1 MELKSLNMIG
11 WTFCGTPASKIL
23 LLALFDAGCFPFKL
37 FSRSLLSGSIRLFML
52 LVNNLNDAFALPFF
66 IKFLIFWIIVFIL
79 LLSLKE
85 FSIVSPFMS
94 SSISSPFFQKS
105 KPILSRLLNRLLFLC
120 FWMVSWEA
128 NLFCQWSLWIPIL
141 LKVNHKSK
149 N

>member
-1 MELKSLNMIG
+1 MIG
-11 WTFCGTPASKIL
+11 RTFCGTPASKIL
-23 LLALFDAGCFPFKL
+23 LLALFDAGYFPFKL

-52 LVNNLNDAFALPFF
+52 LVNNFNDAFALPFF
-66 IKFLIFWIIVFIL
+66 INFLIFWTIVFIL

-85 FSIVSPFMS
+85 FSIVSPSMS

-105 KPILSRLLNRLLFLC
+105 KPILSRLLNGLLFLC

-128 NLFCQWSLWIPIL
+128 NLVCQWSLWMPIL
-141 LKVNHKSK
+141 VKMNHVSK